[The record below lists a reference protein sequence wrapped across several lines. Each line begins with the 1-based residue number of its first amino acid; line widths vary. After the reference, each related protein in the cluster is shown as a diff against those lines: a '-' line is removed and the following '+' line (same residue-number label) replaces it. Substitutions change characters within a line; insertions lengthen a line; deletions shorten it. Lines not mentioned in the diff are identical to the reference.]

1 MGRNGTKKA
10 RNAATL
16 RTPSHVAMK
25 KDPLIISHNPGA
37 CKEEKM
43 PEEITFA
50 ECPLCGGFGG
60 HQDGC
65 PNGRHHARKAV
76 NEWDTETDAPNT
88 PEA

>member
-1 MGRNGTKKA
+1 
-10 RNAATL
+10 
-16 RTPSHVAMK
+16 MK

>member
-1 MGRNGTKKA
+1 MN
-10 RNAATL
+10 
-16 RTPSHVAMK
+16 
-25 KDPLIISHNPGA
+25 
-37 CKEEKM
+37 EEL
-43 PEEITFA
+43 TFA